1 MNRRKDDQEYEARIS
16 EMESLMASDPDP
28 ESEDGFRLS
37 ELINYVEQYE
47 AKWEPRVMGW
57 LCASCN
63 RSYSPTVES
72 CSACVRAVCAP
83 HPEQINQQHY
93 NDHLDHMIQCDA
105 NFKGRGC

>member
-1 MNRRKDDQEYEARIS
+1 LYKIKDESEYRVTISRADELLEMEPEFESDEGIELGGLLDSIEEYEARTR
-16 EMESLMASDPDP
+16 P
-28 ESEDGFRLS
+28 RL
-37 ELINYVEQYE
+37 I
-47 AKWEPRVMGW
+47 GW